1 MGSWKF
7 IGFFL
12 VGIFIVGLLAK
23 EGEKVGETANASSA
37 SSDESAS
44 EADAEDSSQE
54 EIAESEPEP
63 EKQQA
68 RAPLRS
74 WQVSE
79 RTSPIDDSKNVWLT
93 VRSRERISNWLGK
106 PSRHA
111 TLTLRCM
118 ENTTSLML
126 NMNDNHM
133 ADIQSYGDVTF
144 RLDSDQ
150 AFTRS
155 MRESTDNQMLGLWSG
170 GRSIPVIKQMFDH
183 DQITV
188 RATPYSQSSIT
199 VTFPAHSL
207 REQIEPLR
215 EACHW

>member
-1 MGSWKF
+1 MGSWKVVAV
-7 IGFFL
+7 FL
-12 VGIFIVGLLAK
+12 AGIFIVGILADENEK
-23 EGEKVGETANASSA
+23 QGEVENTSSTNGA
-37 SSDESAS
+37 RSDIIS
-44 EADAEDSSQE
+44 EAEAENADSEQVVE
-54 EIAESEPEP
+54 DEPE
-63 EKQQA
+63 QQA
-68 RAPLRS
+68 DPAPLRS
-74 WQVSE
+74 WQVSD
-79 RTSPIDDSKNVWLT
+79 RTSPIDDSQTVWLT

-118 ENTTSLML
+118 ENTTSLIL

-133 ADIQSYGDVTF
+133 ADIQGYGDVTF
-144 RLDSDQ
+144 RLDSEQ

-155 MRESTDNQMLGLWSG
+155 LRESTNNKRLGLWSG

-183 DQITV
+183 EQITV
-188 RATPYSQSSIT
+188 RATPYNQSSIT

-207 REQIEPLR
+207 REQIAPLR

>member
-7 IGFFL
+7 IAAL
-12 VGIFIVGLLAK
+12 VAGIFIIGWLADDPDA
-23 EGEKVGETANASSA
+23 GEDGGASSA
-37 SSDESAS
+37 SASAESAPKS
-44 EADAEDSSQE
+44 EATVDEVEEEDPLE
-54 EIAESEPEP
+54 EEP
-63 EKQQA
+63 KQPVA

-74 WQVSE
+74 WQVTE
-79 RTSPIDDSKNVWLT
+79 RTSAIDDSRNVWLT
-93 VRSRERISNWLGK
+93 VRSRERISHWLGK

-118 ENTTSLML
+118 ENTTSLIL

-144 RLDSDQ
+144 RLDSEQ

-155 MRESTDNQMLGLWSG
+155 LRESTDNQMLGLWSG
-170 GRSIPVIKQMFDH
+170 GLSIPVIKRMFDH

-188 RATPYSQSSIT
+188 RATPYNQGPIT